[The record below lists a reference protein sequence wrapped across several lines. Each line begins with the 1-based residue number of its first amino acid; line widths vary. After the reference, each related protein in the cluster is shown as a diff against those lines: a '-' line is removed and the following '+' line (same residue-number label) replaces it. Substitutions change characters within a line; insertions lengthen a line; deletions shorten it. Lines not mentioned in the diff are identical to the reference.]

1 MKDKM
6 FSLRIPE
13 KLLEDYRKFC
23 DENSINISKR
33 LRRFM
38 EIDLEK
44 WKSIKQKNGS

>member
-1 MKDKM
+1 M
-6 FSLRIPE
+6 FSLRIPD

-38 EIDLEK
+38 EMDLEK
-44 WKSIKQKNGS
+44 WKASKQKSA